1 MAEGDAD
8 PGARRLRRVEPGDS
22 LLIRRAQE
30 AEANVRILEGHVADL
45 RRSLREAEG
54 EQRLLTER
62 LAQRENDLR
71 RVRQR
76 EHAEQQL
83 RSEAEEQGERREQEL
98 VQQLEDM
105 RRSLLRMRGVVHEL
119 RTLLGQLRSA
129 PPPPPPP
136 PPPALPPVRQRPQ
149 PDREEMTKAL
159 ASAVERLR
167 ARAAAPED
175 EPVVPPQSVAAQ
187 PVVPPQPAPQPPPA
201 APAPH
206 KHSRSLIGRLRLAR
220 KQRHRG

>member
-1 MAEGDAD
+1 VIAEGDTD
-8 PGARRLRRVEPGDS
+8 PGARRLRRVEPGDP

-30 AEANVRILEGHVADL
+30 AEANVRILEGHVAEL
-45 RRSLREAEG
+45 RRSLREAET

-76 EHAEQQL
+76 EYAEQQL
-83 RSEAEEQGERREQEL
+83 RTEAEEQGERREQEL
-98 VQQLEDM
+98 VRQLEDM

-129 PPPPPPP
+129 PPPPA
-136 PPPALPPVRQRPQ
+136 PALPPVQQRPQ

-175 EPVVPPQSVAAQ
+175 ESVAPQ
-187 PVVPPQPAPQPPPA
+187 PVTPSQPAPQQPA
-201 APAPH
+201 AALAPH

-220 KQRHRG
+220 KQRQRG

>member
-1 MAEGDAD
+1 VIAEGDTD
-8 PGARRLRRVEPGDS
+8 PGARRLRRVEPGDP

-30 AEANVRILEGHVADL
+30 AEANVRILEGHVAEL
-45 RRSLREAEG
+45 RRSLREAET

-76 EHAEQQL
+76 EYAEQQL
-83 RSEAEEQGERREQEL
+83 RTEAEEQGERREQEL

-129 PPPPPPP
+129 PSP
-136 PPPALPPVRQRPQ
+136 PPPALPPVQQRPQ

-167 ARAAAPED
+167 ARAAAPEN
-175 EPVVPPQSVAAQ
+175 EPVA
-187 PVVPPQPAPQPPPA
+187 PQPAPQRPPA
-201 APAPH
+201 APALH
-206 KHSRSLIGRLRLAR
+206 KHSMSLIGRLRMAR